1 VSLLEDRSVDVAD
14 APPDER
20 ARCQGTTRTGAPCRA
35 TPADG
40 EQYCRHHGPHDPT
53 GEQDEG
59 PGPKR
64 SQATLLVAAAEA
76 VGIELF
82 HTDTHD
88 AYVVIPCGEHLET
101 WPIKSQEFRYWLHRL
116 GYERHGKVPGSQAVQ
131 DAISTL
137 SGTAVHQGAE
147 QVIAVRVAEHQDA
160 IWLDLGNDHWEAVE
174 VTAGGWRVVADPP
187 VRFRRPAGLRALP
200 APQPGG
206 TLAEL
211 RSFCNVDDDDWPL
224 VLGFLVAALRPT
236 GPYPVLNLLGAQG
249 SAKTTTA
256 KVFRNLIDPAKVGL
270 RSEPRDMR
278 DLAIAAANNQVV
290 GFDNLSSIPTWLS
303 DGLCRLATG
312 GGFATRGLY
321 SDAEEA
327 LFDFQRPVILTGIEE
342 LAVRGDLA
350 DRSLMIDLPAINDSD
365 RRPEVS
371 FWADYEAAR
380 PRLLGALLDAVSTA
394 LRRLPEV
401 RLDRLPRL
409 ADFALWVAAAPALR
423 LDADDFLKAYEHNR
437 AAADA
442 MAVEASP
449 PAYAVLHFI
458 QAQGSWTGTATEL
471 LAALNQNPPDGT
483 DRRSRAWPKNA
494 KALSDALRRARP
506 NLAKLGVSVEFSQNH
521 HPRTIRLQA
530 GGGVLSPRVQRIGD
544 GASPASPASPGA
556 VDLHEWGDAPGT
568 HDHGGDA
575 GGTQEAGVWRC
586 DGCGHQ
592 ATAFID
598 MTDLPHPDCGG
609 RFQEGRRGTHQGTQ
623 DRAVRPLPTSALTCT
638 STDRGTHGTQGT
650 QPAPPL

>member
-1 VSLLEDRSVDVAD
+1 MSLLEDRSVDVAD
-14 APPDER
+14 APADER

-35 TPADG
+35 TPSDG
-40 EQYCRHHGPHDPT
+40 ELFCRHHGPNDTT
-53 GEQDEG
+53 GEQDD
-59 PGPKR
+59 GPKR

-88 AYVVIPCGEHLET
+88 AHVIITTGDHRET
-101 WPIKSQEFRYWLHRL
+101 WPLKSQEFRYWLHRL
-116 GYERHGKVPGSQAVQ
+116 CYERHGKVPGSQAVQ

-137 SGTAVHQGAE
+137 SGTAIHEGAE
-147 QVIAVRVAEHQDA
+147 QPIAVRVAAHQGA
-160 IWLDLGNDHWEAVE
+160 IWLDLGNERWEAVE
-174 VTAGGWRVVADPP
+174 VTAGGWRMVADPP

-206 TLAEL
+206 SLAQL
-211 RSFCNVDDDDWPL
+211 RGFCNVDADDWPL
-224 VLGFLVAALRPT
+224 VLGFLVAALRPA

-256 KVFRNLIDPAKVGL
+256 KVFRNLVDPAKVGL

-290 GFDNLSSIPTWLS
+290 GFDNLSSVPTWLS

-321 SDAEEA
+321 SDADEA

-350 DRSLMIDLPAINDSD
+350 DRSLMIDLPAIHDTD

-380 PRLLGALLDAVSTA
+380 PRLLGALLDAVATA
-394 LRRLPEV
+394 LRRLPQV

-409 ADFALWVAAAPALR
+409 ADFALWVAAAAPALD

-449 PAYAVLHFI
+449 PAFAVLAFV

-471 LAALNQNPPDGT
+471 LTALNEHPPEGT

-494 KALSDALRRARP
+494 KALSDALRRAKP
-506 NLAKLGVSVEFSQNH
+506 NLAKLGVSVQFSQGH
-521 HPRTIRLQA
+521 HPRTITLQ
-530 GGGVLSPRVQRIGD
+530 GGGASLSPRVQRVGD
-544 GASPASPASPGA
+544 PASPASPASPDA
-556 VDLHEWGDAPGT
+556 VDLPEW
-568 HDHGGDA
+568 GDA
-575 GGTQEAGVWRC
+575 GGTQDRRGDAQGTQEGSVWRC

-592 ATAFID
+592 TTAFVD
-598 MTDLPHPDCGG
+598 MTGLPHPGCGG
-609 RFQEGRRGTHQGTQ
+609 RFQ
-623 DRAVRPLPTSALTCT
+623 AALAAPP
-638 STDRGTHGTQGT
+638 GTQGDAPGDAGSRCAS
-650 QPAPPL
+650 PAHIGADLHKH